1 MKSSSSQK
9 RQASCNCMQVLK
21 MAGQTLALIC
31 STEFLVMSLFLPML
45 TLILIC
51 GGLRSAAYG

>member
-1 MKSSSSQK
+1 MKSSSWQK

-31 STEFLVMSLFLPML
+31 STEFLVMSLFLPTL
-45 TLILIC
+45 TLILIAS
-51 GGLRSAAYG
+51 GQHSAVYG